1 MSSYK
6 TSRNNTQLSLDSEFI
21 GFINSLNESIKEFYN
36 VAKYNTKETNAFLEL
51 LDQQFESLASLLNS
65 ISNPSSNENITKI
78 VEIII
83 QCKNIDSQL
92 RNNSNLNLNNLT
104 LFFDDAKIL
113 FKRMRIKRNESLK
126 AIRHSLTSKKLK
138 VIIIM
143 IIMLRIQS
151 L

>member
-1 MSSYK
+1 MSSFK
-6 TSRNNTQLSLDSEFI
+6 NSKKNIQTLIDSEFI

-36 VAKYNTKETNAFLEL
+36 VAKYNTKETNAFLDL

-65 ISNPSSNENITKI
+65 ISNPNNNENITKI

-92 RNNSNLNLNNLT
+92 RNNSNLNFNNLS

-113 FKRMRIKRNESLK
+113 FKRIF
-126 AIRHSLTSKKLK
+126 
-138 VIIIM
+138 VFF
-143 IIMLRIQS
+143 
-151 L
+151 